1 MKQIH
6 VILSLLLLLLTF
18 PTLVMAQSPTADEIN
33 AIAKHLNCPTCD
45 TRSLDECNTL
55 TCIQWKDQIGDLM
68 VEGYSEQE
76 ILDWYVARYGDYV
89 LQQPPT
95 RGLGLLAWLLPIFG
109 LLVAIVWVGWLMR
122 SWQAKQAVTITPA
135 TGVELNGIPE
145 NLGDDEYLRRVEQDL
160 AQAND

>member
-1 MKQIH
+1 
-6 VILSLLLLLLTF
+6 
-18 PTLVMAQSPTADEIN
+18 MAQNPTADEIN

-45 TRSLDECNTL
+45 TRSLDACDTV

-95 RGLGLLAWLLPIFG
+95 RGWGLFAWSLPIVG
-109 LLVAIVWVGWLMR
+109 LLVALVWVGFLMR
-122 SWQAKQAVTITPA
+122 SWNARKAVASAPA
-135 TGVELNGIPE
+135 AQVKMDVDNAPAM
-145 NLGDDEYLRRVEQDL
+145 DEDYLKRVEQDL
-160 AQAND
+160 QRQN